1 MHVAL
6 TTMCDDGATTTKGWA
21 PFSPPDEFDV
31 VDATLSVSWVLATIW
46 ARGRAPGG
54 RVEGV
59 VGTLL
64 IVELGSP
71 VFLGKHDGCAVRR
84 DNSTKKYGTPP
95 NKVCLQTKSGSG
107 NTMVMSELTGGVDG
121 LGILVFLMCST
132 YGRYIG
138 PDQQGDS
145 VLCSS
150 FDFGL
155 ARARQMKSK
164 YWTDQILKETNF
176 GFLFNR

>member
-1 MHVAL
+1 
-6 TTMCDDGATTTKGWA
+6 MCDDDATTTKRWA

-31 VDATLSVSWVLATIW
+31 VDAALPVSLVLATIW

-71 VFLGKHDGCAVRR
+71 GFLGKHDGCAVGR
-84 DNSTKKYGTPP
+84 DNSAKKYGTPP

-121 LGILVFLMCST
+121 LGLLVFLMCST
-132 YGRYIG
+132 YGRYRPRPTRRYG
-138 PDQQGDS
+138 YGEG
-145 VLCSS
+145 S
-150 FDFGL
+150 FDAPLSHALITQIFEFW
-155 ARARQMKSK
+155 AIQRAPLTK
-164 YWTDQILKETNF
+164 N
-176 GFLFNR
+176 